1 MKEIEE
7 ILKCHR
13 KKYMEV
19 MTRRVVI
26 VYSIVLQPE
35 RFGSIPT
42 TKDWICVTEGS
53 CMSYFSCIVST
64 QLPFQYGGL
73 SYERIGCGFIH
84 FCNLLLLQSVV
95 MECC

>member
-1 MKEIEE
+1 MKEKEE

-19 MTRRVVI
+19 MSRRVVT

-42 TKDWICVTEGS
+42 TKDWICVTDGP
-53 CMSYFSCIVST
+53 CMSYFS
-64 QLPFQYGGL
+64 
-73 SYERIGCGFIH
+73 
-84 FCNLLLLQSVV
+84 
-95 MECC
+95 